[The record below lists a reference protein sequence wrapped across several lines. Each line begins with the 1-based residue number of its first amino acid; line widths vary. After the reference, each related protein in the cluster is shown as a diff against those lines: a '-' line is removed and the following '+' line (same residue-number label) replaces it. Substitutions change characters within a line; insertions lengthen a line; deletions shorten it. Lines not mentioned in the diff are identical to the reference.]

1 MLIKNDDVLN
11 VIGKKIKQIRLSKK
25 FTQEYVAE
33 KLDVGTRYISDLER
47 GIALG
52 GISTLIKLCNLYK
65 VTPTYF
71 LQDYLDVQKDIKL
84 ASELYEFDKLNKKE
98 KKLIIDMIHL
108 LNTREE
114 HI

>member
-1 MLIKNDDVLN
+1 MRKINGIVIKDRFKD
-11 VIGKKIKQIRLSKK
+11 IRKKHNY
-25 FTQEYVAE
+25 TQEYVAE